1 MLESDADRKLLE
13 DFRESMIG
21 VKHSVLAGVGDGDAV
36 VGENLKKAMK
46 DISSLSKKLKEKR
59 KSLKRRQ
66 DVGGPLK
73 NELDNMIEEL
83 DKGYHIS
90 MKLSQSNGEENLLVD
105 MKELVSSDW
114 RISSAMFKRAF
125 KCQALW
131 CLKFSD
137 WAKFTSMRQ
146 VMYSEMDGTNGEIFF
161 ECMTS
166 ELIQRLLRALP
177 LRVSNKLQ
185 FSERFTVYLFFLV
198 LVNVLVYYV
207 FCFFLMIDLL
217 PDRSRPFLPGTMD
230 YRNAATPRDIPA
242 THDRFC
248 A

>member
-13 DFRESMIG
+13 DFRESLIE
-21 VKHSVLAGVGDGDAV
+21 VKHSVLAGLGDGDAV
-36 VGENLKKAMK
+36 VGENLKKALK
-46 DISSLSKKLKEKR
+46 NISSLSKKLKEKR

-66 DVGGPLK
+66 DVGGSLK
-73 NELDNMIEEL
+73 DEFDNMIEEL
-83 DKGYHIS
+83 EKGYHIS

-105 MKELVSSDW
+105 MKELVSFDW

-177 LRVSNKLQ
+177 LRASSKLQ
-185 FSERFTVYLFFLV
+185 FSERFTVFFFGIGSCLS
-198 LVNVLVYYV
+198 LL
-207 FCFFLMIDLL
+207 CFF
-217 PDRSRPFLPGTMD
+217 FW
-230 YRNAATPRDIPA
+230 
-242 THDRFC
+242 
-248 A
+248 